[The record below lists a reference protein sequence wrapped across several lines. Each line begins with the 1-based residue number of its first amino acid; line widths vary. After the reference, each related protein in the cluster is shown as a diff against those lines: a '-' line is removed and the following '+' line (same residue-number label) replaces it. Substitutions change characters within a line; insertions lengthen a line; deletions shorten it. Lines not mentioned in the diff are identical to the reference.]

1 MRTAIDLENSKFFD
15 QNIGYIY
22 VMTEEYYRRDVR
34 EEAGRVTRNVQVS
47 DTLYTAKV
55 LGSEIHVLE
64 I

>member
-1 MRTAIDLENSKFFD
+1 MWWR
-15 QNIGYIY
+15 
-22 VMTEEYYRRDVR
+22 TEEYYRRDVR

-47 DTLYTAKV
+47 DTLYTAEV